1 MTTLENALL
10 IVALIAFTGTA
21 LCALYRVVVGPTIL
35 DRMIASDVLLTTI
48 ILVAG
53 VDMVLRDHTDSIPL
67 MTVLAATAVFATI
80 AVARYVSRHAKT
92 SEQPPAFAWANTEAA
107 ASGGAETGADT
118 GILST
123 DAVDAAQQAQGN
135 GVPEED
141 AAAPEAE
148 EGTRNA

>member
-1 MTTLENALL
+1 MTTLEGALL
-10 IVALIAFTGTA
+10 ILALVAFTGTA

-92 SEQPPAFAWANTEAA
+92 TEQPPAFAWANAEAA
-107 ASGGAETGADT
+107 ANGEQPADT

-123 DAVDAAQQAQGN
+123 EAVDAAQQAN
-135 GVPEED
+135 GATDPESSG
-141 AAAPEAE
+141 E
-148 EGTRNA
+148 ERNA